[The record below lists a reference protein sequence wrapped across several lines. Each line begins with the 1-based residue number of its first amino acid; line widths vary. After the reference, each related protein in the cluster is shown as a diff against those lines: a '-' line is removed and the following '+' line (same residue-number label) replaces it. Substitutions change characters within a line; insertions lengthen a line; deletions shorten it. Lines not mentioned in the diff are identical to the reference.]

1 MLQPSRFSRGVFGA
15 VAVGLTDVSHS
26 ETEAAAL
33 QQARKQQRSA
43 GGGGGQRTRLCPTV
57 WLAENTERNKNN
69 FEKKKAQRCLDENKP
84 NRVPSKVRNCLFHL
98 LGEWGDEANAT
109 TTMTEISSVA
119 LTGASAKL
127 IYFPQVV
134 PSS

>member
-69 FEKKKAQRCLDENKP
+69 FEKKNRPEMSRRKQAKP
-84 NRVPSKVRNCLFHL
+84 RSVKGKKLF
-98 LGEWGDEANAT
+98 
-109 TTMTEISSVA
+109 ISSP
-119 LTGASAKL
+119 G
-127 IYFPQVV
+127 
-134 PSS
+134 